1 MVAGMTAQHTP
12 EPWVAGFGLI
22 EESEEVMFGIG
33 LPTLPT
39 WTPIAILSTQRK
51 LNATDTAN
59 AERIV
64 TCVNACAGISNEAL
78 QQKGMSLLTDIIK
91 NQQTTIESLRQQL
104 ASRDAEVAKA
114 FEDGRQAEREE
125 CAKACEEGTAL
136 TAFQS
141 KDCYSYAYN
150 RAAAIR
156 ARSTK

>member
-22 EESEEVMFGIG
+22 EESEEMMFGIG

-51 LNATDTAN
+51 LNATDAAN

-104 ASRDAEVAKA
+104 ASRDAEIAY
-114 FEDGRQAEREE
+114 
-125 CAKACEEGTAL
+125 L
-136 TAFQS
+136 QS
-141 KDCYSYAYN
+141 RIDELMLEYCPDEMTKEQLDN
-150 RAAAIR
+150 WAAHQRPVGESELPETIR